1 MVAPPAPSPASDPW
15 PCIRQRLRIQI
26 IIFKVAS
33 VFFRGDL
40 LHEYISPIRKSRV
53 FLDGKR
59 GFQVGCCVSDFVWL
73 DCLARLFQRCG
84 HLEV

>member
-1 MVAPPAPSPASDPW
+1 MNASFQQ
-15 PCIRQRLRIQI
+15 C
-26 IIFKVAS
+26 
-33 VFFRGDL
+33 FFVDKTSWL
-40 LHEYISPIRKSRV
+40 ATLEEKMLVSHVCLE
-53 FLDGKR
+53 GKR